1 MRGTLLTTRAI
12 LLSAESKMAARIL
25 LFVKH
30 FSEILQ
36 KKAAPQSSFFVVLF
50 PSPYLSDIVYLRLV
64 FLCFMRLSGYLF
76 HLKRVFALMYFF
88 KRLIIFAAAY
98 LGIV

>member
-1 MRGTLLTTRAI
+1 MRGALLTTRAI

-36 KKAAPQSSFFVVLF
+36 KKSSTTKFFLRGAVSVT
-50 PSPYLSDIVYLRLV
+50 LS
-64 FLCFMRLSGYLF
+64 
-76 HLKRVFALMYFF
+76 
-88 KRLIIFAAAY
+88 
-98 LGIV
+98 